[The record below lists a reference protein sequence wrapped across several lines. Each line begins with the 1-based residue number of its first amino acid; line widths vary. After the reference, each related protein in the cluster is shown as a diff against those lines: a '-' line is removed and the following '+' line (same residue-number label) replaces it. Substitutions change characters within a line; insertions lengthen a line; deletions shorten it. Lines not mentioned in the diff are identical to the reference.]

1 MGPPPHLAELER
13 QPLDRPDEL
22 LDELLDEP
30 RLLEPLRTAD
40 LAPESRPAHAGWA
53 VNPNKNR
60 PVSRYNDH
68 LPRDGMRR
76 STNRLLAMWTPLPA
90 EMADLNL
97 QRGRP
102 PRHSP
107 PLARV
112 QNP

>member
-1 MGPPPHLAELER
+1 MGPPPHPDELER

-22 LDELLDEP
+22 LEELLDEL

-40 LAPESRPAHAGWA
+40 LAPESRPAHAGWT

-68 LPRDGMRR
+68 LPRAGLRR
-76 STNRLLAMWTPLPA
+76 SRNRLLAMGTPLRA

-102 PRHSP
+102 PRHSH
-107 PLARV
+107 PLAMV